1 MTENFDLIAKW
12 FIALTGLISVLIKFS
27 ESTSITRRKSN
38 LRTDLDLLDKIEKND
53 IENQELL
60 RIKAK
65 RKKVLN
71 EYLEIEETSLKW
83 FDIFYALILFVGF
96 GWWTIYIYE
105 INSNFSPWTIVTG
118 LISFIGLALLLDN
131 KWRKKSDEKVLIHI
145 IVLRDIKTAVIFI
158 GLSIL
163 IGFFIFQKHE
173 GYTHWYIL
181 IGIMIPIGL
190 TALFDSIRI
199 KH

>member
-105 INSNFSPWTIVTG
+105 INSNFSPWTIFTG

-131 KWRKKSDEKVLIHI
+131 KWRKISDEKVLIHI
-145 IVLRDIKTAVIFI
+145 IVLKDIKIAVIFI
-158 GLSIL
+158 GLGLL
-163 IGFFIFQKHE
+163 IGFFIFNKYE
-173 GYTHWYIL
+173 AYTHWYIL
-181 IGIMIPIGL
+181 IGIMIPVGL
-190 TALFDSIRI
+190 KLLFDSIKI